1 MSRSKINKR
10 DLLKNRL
17 YNVLILL
24 LAAIIAVLG
33 IFQKVSD
40 TGHMI
45 TSDNVASTDI
55 VASYDYYDKEATL
68 SKAEAAKQAVEPI
81 AVRISTA
88 SVALYENII
97 GFFDVTDVYRG
108 QVKGLSM
115 TSPQYNTALNS
126 LINQYTSIFYSLGV
140 DIPNNLA
147 RAILRDVNDTTYDSY
162 KTVIRSKFAE
172 FMDDYIHEDNLI
184 EYQEKFVTLVNE
196 SVTDSN
202 LNELTDILKN
212 YFVKVNS
219 RIDQIATL
227 MEKERVYQD
236 VIDNS
241 PVVVFAGSVLYEKG
255 DKLQSD
261 DIKTLSEMGVIK
273 VANELYMYIGAAV
286 LFIMCILA
294 SLASKKICGHTMKL
308 QPKSIFILVLLFFMV
323 YIPALFVPSE
333 YYMYIPYFIL
343 PMMLA
348 ILISDNTSY
357 VFSCPMAVFY
367 CYIVGGDIV
376 YLTILL
382 LGSIAT
388 IYIVRNTSARIRLAI
403 SGIALGVINM
413 VIYMAYML
421 ITTDITINM
430 PYTQLIALFISSMGA
445 ALLCLGLL
453 PVFEAFFN
461 IVTPFKLME
470 LASPTKPLLK
480 RLMIEAPGTYHHSL
494 MVGNLAEEAA
504 EAIGAN
510 GLLSRV
516 GAYYHDVGKLNRPAF
531 FGENQSSKTGN
542 PHNTMTPQ
550 LSATI
555 ITSHTNEGV
564 DLAKQAKLPP
574 SIRDI
579 IQEHH
584 GTTQVQYFYHK
595 AQSVSDEP
603 IMEEDYRYSGP
614 KPRTKES
621 ACVML
626 ADSCEATIRSMETTN
641 IIEIEKTIRKV
652 IKSKRDDGQFDQCD
666 LTLKD
671 LDEILFAFMKVFTG
685 YFHQRV
691 KYPNQTDKDIA
702 AAKALSLEEKEEE
715 KEDNED
721 EN

>member
-1 MSRSKINKR
+1 MNRSKTSKK
-10 DLLKNRL
+10 DLLKTKL
-17 YNVLILL
+17 YSTIILL
-24 LAAIIAVLG
+24 LAVIIALLG

-40 TGHMI
+40 AGHLI
-45 TSDNVASTDI
+45 DKYNIATADI
-55 VASYDYYDKEATL
+55 VASHDYYDKDATI
-68 SKAEAAKQAVEPI
+68 SKANMARDSVEPI
-81 AVRISTA
+81 AVRINTSQ
-88 SVALYENII
+88 VALYENILN
-97 GFFDVTDVYRG
+97 FFDITNQYRERARDIS
-108 QVKGLSM
+108 L
-115 TSPQYNTALNS
+115 TSLQYNVELNS
-126 LINQYTSIFYSLGV
+126 LVNQYTSVFLSLGIS
-140 DIPNNLA
+140 IPNNLA
-147 RAILRDVNDTTYDSY
+147 KAILKDVNSTSYDSY
-162 KTVIRSKFAE
+162 KTQVRTQFAI
-172 FMDDYIHEDNLI
+172 FMDEYIFEENLFKH
-184 EYQEKFVTLVNE
+184 QEGFATAVNE

-202 LNELTDILKN
+202 LKELTHVLKG
-212 YFVKVNS
+212 YLIQINS
-219 RIDQIATL
+219 RIDMQAT
-227 MEKERVYQD
+227 EIERQRVYQD
-236 VIDNS
+236 VITNS
-241 PVVVFAGSVLYEKG
+241 PVLIMTGSVLYQKGEKLESE
-255 DKLQSD
+255 DLKALSD
-261 DIKTLSEMGVIK
+261 MGVIT
-273 VANELYMYIGAAV
+273 VSNELYMYIGAAG
-286 LFIMCILA
+286 LFLLCFLA

-308 QPKSIFILVLLFFMV
+308 QPKSIFIMVLLFFMV
-323 YIPALFVPSE
+323 YIPALYVPHE

-343 PMMLA
+343 PMMLS

-357 VFSCPMAVFY
+357 IFSGPMAIFY
-367 CYIVGGDIV
+367 CYIVGGDLI
-376 YLTILL
+376 YLAILII
-382 LGSIAT
+382 GSIAT

-403 SGIALGVINM
+403 SGIALGAINVI
-413 VIYMAYML
+413 VYMSYML
-421 ITTDITINM
+421 ITTDVTISI
-430 PYTQLIALFISSMGA
+430 PYTQIIALFISSVAA

-480 RLMIEAPGTYHHSL
+480 RLMMEAPGTYHHSL

-510 GLLSRV
+510 GLLARV
-516 GAYYHDVGKLNRPAF
+516 GAYYHDIGKLNKPAF

-555 ITSHTNEGV
+555 ITSHTTEGV

-579 IQEHH
+579 IIEHH

-603 IMEEDYRYSGP
+603 VIEEDYRYSGP

-626 ADSCEATIRSMETTN
+626 ADACEATIRSMETTN

-652 IKSKRDDGQFDQCD
+652 VKTKRDDGQFDQCD

-691 KYPNQTDKDIA
+691 KYPSQQTKDAITDI
-702 AAKALSLEEKEEE
+702 KPSQEEQ
-715 KEDNED
+715 DED
-721 EN
+721 ENED